1 MKNKKPRNDIILV
14 TVILL
19 IAVTG
24 ILFINLNKK
33 AGTDVVVNIDGTE
46 KYRYSLSEDITV
58 DIKTGENGEH
68 VNTLVIENSEAY
80 VSHADCPD
88 GICTQYRPVSYAGE
102 SIICLPH
109 KVVIEIQ
116 AAANSNELDVVA

>member
-1 MKNKKPRNDIILV
+1 MKNKKLRNDIILV

-33 AGTDVVVNIDGTE
+33 TGTDVVVNIDGTE

-58 DIKTGENGEH
+58 DIKTGDNGEH

-80 VSHADCPD
+80 VSYADCPD
-88 GICTQYRPVSYAGE
+88 GICTQYRAVSYAGE

-116 AAANSNELDVVA
+116 AAENSNDLDIVA